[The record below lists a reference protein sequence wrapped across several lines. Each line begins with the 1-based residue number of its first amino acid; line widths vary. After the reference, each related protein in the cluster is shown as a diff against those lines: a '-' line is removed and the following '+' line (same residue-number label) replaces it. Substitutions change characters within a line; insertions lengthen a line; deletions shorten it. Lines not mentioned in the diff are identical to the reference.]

1 MVLLVGQKMVSKR
14 TAGDPKPLPV
24 AGVAGWRLPEAVGL
38 LKPVNISAVTR
49 SFDKSDGSSSSV
61 FSHWV
66 PLPAA
71 GGWKSTEVVKKELP
85 EGRRLTSTLPTLAL
99 ALSILLCA
107 RDLLLV
113 FTLEGFVNFQS
124 KPTVHDSSIFDRFR
138 TDDP

>member
-1 MVLLVGQKMVSKR
+1 MVSKR
-14 TAGDPKPLPV
+14 IAGDPKPLPA

-49 SFDKSDGSSSSV
+49 SFDKSDCSSSPV

-71 GGWKSTEVVKKELP
+71 GGWKSTEVVNQELP
-85 EGRRLTSTLPTLAL
+85 EDRRLTSTLPTPAL
-99 ALSILLCA
+99 ALSILFCA

-113 FTLEGFVNFQS
+113 FTCGGFCEF
-124 KPTVHDSSIFDRFR
+124 SIEINGS
-138 TDDP
+138 